1 MSSAQN
7 GIFSISDN
15 QELLLDHKAQLIFSA
30 SQLKGIDMSLDQA
43 RGVIDYAATESFN
56 PDDVA
61 LIMRLVDAFRY
72 ILINTTQFTFQ
83 TIQRINALIM
93 GTGAL
98 GAGVVRKK
106 MVSPAATMKK
116 WVPPIPDKGDREA
129 FLIALLTSRK
139 PVTSQ
144 ALDLF
149 LDICRMQYFTAGNQ
163 RTALFAAN
171 NLLLTQGA
179 GLLMIPLN
187 KMGSFQE
194 LLADFCLSG
203 EDRVVKQWL
212 SMYCLVN

>member
-1 MSSAQN
+1 M
-7 GIFSISDN
+7 
-15 QELLLDHKAQLIFSA
+15 
-30 SQLKGIDMSLDQA
+30 
-43 RGVIDYAATESFN
+43 
-56 PDDVA
+56 
-61 LIMRLVDAFRY
+61 
-72 ILINTTQFTFQ
+72 
-83 TIQRINALIM
+83 
-93 GTGAL
+93 
-98 GAGVVRKK
+98 
-106 MVSPAATMKK
+106 
-116 WVPPIPDKGDREA
+116 
-129 FLIALLTSRK
+129 
-139 PVTSQ
+139 TSQ

>member
-7 GIFSISDN
+7 GMLSISDN

-30 SQLKGIDMSLDQA
+30 SQLKGVDLSLDQA
-43 RGVIDYAATESFN
+43 RAVIDYAATESFN

-72 ILINTTQFTFQ
+72 ILINTNRFTFQ
-83 TIQRINALIM
+83 TIQRINGLVM
-93 GTGAL
+93 GTGTL
-98 GAGVVRKK
+98 GAGLVRKK
-106 MVSPAATMKK
+106 MVSSSFKSTK
-116 WVPPIPDKGDREA
+116 WHPPIPDKGDREA
-129 FLIALLTSRK
+129 FLIDLITSRQ
-139 PVTSQ
+139 PVTNQ
-144 ALDLF
+144 ALALF

-179 GLLMIPLN
+179 GVLMIPST
-187 KMGSFQE
+187 KIASFQE
-194 LLADFCLSG
+194 LLTDFCLTG

-212 SMYCLVN
+212 SMYCLFN